1 MGRIQ
6 MLAITSTRSVT
17 AAAAASVVAISGLS
31 KVIRSPAD
39 TLEKGPASIPRLQ
52 STVVPG
58 P

>member
-1 MGRIQ
+1 MGRTST
-6 MLAITSTRSVT
+6 LAITRTRSVT
-17 AAAAASVVAISGLS
+17 AAAAASVAISSGLE

-52 STVVPG
+52 STVVLG